1 MAKDDKQKL
10 FDKSYGLV
18 QQAQTDYGKVIG
30 KDAERSQTTWDR
42 ATENYNPAFQGYKD
56 YAGGAGLTQADKDR
70 MQDAVNKYGEA
81 AGGGGGGG
89 VSWNNINNPM
99 AGKSSAYASAY
110 RPDYG
115 ESDAGM
121 RNLAGKEGGFDKGK
135 LDQIYGNVDTLTG
148 IGKTG
153 GITDEDKSNI
163 NRESILDREK
173 TGGFTDQ
180 DKALI
185 RAKSAASSP
194 AYFGALKD
202 NLDRTRGAM
211 GGNLAGAGAVDFK
224 MARQGAQ
231 QQGADRI
238 AAEQGLQDSIRQGKQ
253 QAGDFL
259 SGQNMDLAKLRTSNQ
274 LAGAGAAGGLG
285 TNVQQAITANQLQG
299 NQGLASSQTNL
310 GQWGLGQ
317 AGGLDQFTNNQAQMD
332 YQTQVANSQGNMQ
345 AGAANSASRAA
356 GAQAAAGANLD
367 YQKWLTEYGNEQK
380 QYGIGGLDDMYK
392 TNLGAS
398 QNYDQ
403 LQLQGLNN
411 MSDSQSAMLGHATAN
426 RGTTAMENLQTI
438 GNVAGAVGGAMTG
451 MGGLSALG
459 GLGKGTGVTQGAG
472 AAAGSGYQGSPFT
485 SGAGQMIDFSGGM
498 ATPTKKPSYNFGPRG

>member
-10 FDKSYGLV
+10 FNKSYGLV
-18 QQAQTDYGKVIG
+18 EQAGKDYGSVLKT
-30 KDAERSQTTWDR
+30 DADRSKTTFDR
-42 ATENYNPAFQGYKD
+42 ATENYNPAFEGYKN
-56 YAGGAGLTQADKDR
+56 YAAGGGLTQDDKDR
-70 MQDAVNKYGEA
+70 MQKAVDNYGSA

-115 ESDAGM
+115 EADAGY
-121 RNLAGKEGGFDKGK
+121 RNIAGKEGGFDKGK

-202 NLDRTRGAM
+202 NLQRTRGAM
-211 GGNLAGAGAVDFK
+211 GGNMAGAGAVDFK

-259 SGQNMDLAKLRTSNQ
+259 SGQNLDLAKLRTSNQ
-274 LAGAGAAGGLG
+274 LAGAGAAAETGAG
-285 TNVQQAITANQLQG
+285 VQSAITGNQLQG
-299 NQGLASSQTNL
+299 LGGLASSQTNL

-317 AGGLDQFTNNQAQMD
+317 AGGLDQFTNNAAQMD

-345 AGAANSASRAA
+345 AGAANSAASSANAQRAA
-356 GAQAAAGANLD
+356 EANMD
-367 YQKWLTEYGNEQK
+367 YQKWITEYGNQQK

-403 LQLQGLNN
+403 MQYSGLNN
-411 MSDSQSAMLGHATAN
+411 LNDSQNAMLGQATAN
-426 RGTTAMENLQTI
+426 RGTTMMENIQTI

-451 MGGLSALG
+451 LGGLGALG
-459 GLGKGTGVTQGAG
+459 GLGKGTGVVQGAN

-485 SGAGQMIDFSGGM
+485 SGAGGMINFGTQQK
-498 ATPTKKPSYNFGPRG
+498 AQQPSYSFGRP

>member
-1 MAKDDKQKL
+1 MAKDDKSKL
-10 FDKSYGLV
+10 FKTSYEKVG
-18 QQAQTDYGKVIG
+18 QAEKDYGQTIAKHN
-30 KDAERSQTTWDR
+30 EREQTVFDR
-42 ATENYNPAFQGYKD
+42 GTQDYSGAYKGYSD
-56 YAGGAGLTQADKDR
+56 FAGGGGLTQEDKDR
-70 MQDAVNKYGEA
+70 MQKAVDQYGAA

-89 VSWNNINNPM
+89 GVSNPL
-99 AGKSSAYASAY
+99 AGRSSNYSGISSAYGSAY

-115 ESDAGM
+115 ESDTGM
-121 RNLAGKEGGFDKGK
+121 RKLAGAEGGFDKGK

-153 GITDEDKSNI
+153 GITDEDKANI

-202 NLDRTRGAM
+202 NLDRQRTAM

-238 AAEQGLQDSIRQGKQ
+238 AAEQELQNQVRAGKQ

-259 SGQNMDLAKLRTSNQ
+259 SNQNMQLAGLRTSNQ
-274 LAGAGAAGGLG
+274 LAGAGAAATQG
-285 TNVQQAITANQLQG
+285 TGVQQAITGNQLQG
-299 NQGLASSQTNL
+299 LQGLAGSQTNL
-310 GQWGLGQ
+310 GQWGLQQ
-317 AGGLDQFTNNQAQMD
+317 AGGLDQFGLQKAGGMDQWDVNQAQMQQSAD
-332 YQTQVANSQGNMQ
+332 ASN
-345 AGAANSASRAA
+345 AARGAA

-367 YQKWLTEYGNEQK
+367 YQKWLTEYGNQQK
-380 QYGIGGLDDMYK
+380 QYGIGGLENLYG
-392 TNLGAS
+392 TNLTAA
-398 QNYDQ
+398 QNYNTLSQ
-403 LQLQGLNN
+403 QALNN
-411 MSDSQSAMLGHATAN
+411 KYDTQGAMLGMATAN
-426 RGTTAMENLQTI
+426 RGTTMMENLQTI

-451 MGGLSALG
+451 MGGLAGLG
-459 GLGKGTGVTQGAG
+459 GGATKGVTTGPSGQGWNADQLYRI
-472 AAAGSGYQGSPFT
+472 SNP
-485 SGAGQMIDFSGGM
+485 GQPLPGG
-498 ATPTKKPSYNFGPRG
+498 RG

>member
-18 QQAQTDYGKVIG
+18 QQAQTDYGKIVG
-30 KDAERSQTTWDR
+30 TDADRSKTTFDR
-42 ATENYNPAFQGYKD
+42 ATDNYNPAFQGYSN
-56 YAGGAGLTQADKDR
+56 YAAGGGLTQDDKDR
-70 MQDAVNKYGEA
+70 MQKAVDQYGA
-81 AGGGGGGG
+81 AVGGGGGG

-99 AGKSSAYASAY
+99 AGKSSAYGSAY
-110 RPDYG
+110 RPDYS
-115 ESDAGM
+115 EADAGY
-121 RNLAGKEGGFDKGK
+121 RNLSGKSGGFDQGK
-135 LDQIYGNVDTLTG
+135 LDQIYGNVDTLSG

-153 GITDEDKSNI
+153 GITDEDKSNV
-163 NRESILDREK
+163 NRQSILDQEK

-202 NLDRTRGAM
+202 NLERQRSQT
-211 GGNLAGAGAVDFK
+211 GNLANAGAVDFK

-238 AAEQGLQDSIRQGKQ
+238 AAEQQLQDSVRAGKQ

-259 SGQNMDLAKLRTSNQ
+259 SNQNKDLATLRTSNQ
-274 LAGAGAAGGLG
+274 LAGAGAAAQQG
-285 TNVQQAITANQLQG
+285 TGVQNAITGNQLQG
-299 NQGLASSQTNL
+299 LGGLASSQTNL

-317 AGGLDQFTNNQAQMD
+317 AGGLDQFTNNAAQMD

-356 GAQAAAGANLD
+356 GAQAAAAANMD
-367 YQKWLTEYGNEQK
+367 YQQWLTTYGNEQK

-398 QNYDQ
+398 QVYDSM
-403 LQLQGLNN
+403 QLQGLNN

-426 RGTTAMENLQTI
+426 RGTTAMENMQTI
-438 GNVAGAVGGAMTG
+438 GNVAGAVGGAITG
-451 MGGLSALG
+451 LG
-459 GLGKGTGVTQGAG
+459 GLGAAAGAMGKGTGVVQGTG
-472 AAAGSGYQGSPFT
+472 GQQYYQGNPFQA
-485 SGAGQMIDFSGGM
+485 SAANAFGG
-498 ATPTKKPSYNFGPRG
+498 TPRPSVQPNPFAPR